1 MVACQYITLN
11 LIRTD
16 PIFQDSADSLCS
28 SPLTLLY
35 YNYII
40 MIYLNVVWFEGEIK
54 TLLTQRLGITLR
66 LNKL

>member
-40 MIYLNVVWFEGEIK
+40 MIYLNVVWFEGEMKNAFDSKI
-54 TLLTQRLGITLR
+54 GYYITT
-66 LNKL
+66 

>member
-35 YNYII
+35 YNFKI
-40 MIYLNVVWFEGEIK
+40 MIYLNVVWFEGEMKNAFDSKI
-54 TLLTQRLGITLR
+54 GY
-66 LNKL
+66 